1 MFHIKRTEMISK
13 IFRFP
18 EDMLLELEILAQNN
32 NVSMNNLV
40 VQCCRYALDHLSPE
54 STKTV
59 DNHRTASV
67 YSNKAINATAETE
80 KMIENKNTE
89 EAEE

>member
-13 IFRFP
+13 TFRLP
-18 EDMLLELEILAQNN
+18 EDMLLELEVLAQNN

-54 STKTV
+54 SAQIPDNLPIHLTKETSAAI
-59 DNHRTASV
+59 HRD
-67 YSNKAINATAETE
+67 K
-80 KMIENKNTE
+80 TE
-89 EAEE
+89 EAER